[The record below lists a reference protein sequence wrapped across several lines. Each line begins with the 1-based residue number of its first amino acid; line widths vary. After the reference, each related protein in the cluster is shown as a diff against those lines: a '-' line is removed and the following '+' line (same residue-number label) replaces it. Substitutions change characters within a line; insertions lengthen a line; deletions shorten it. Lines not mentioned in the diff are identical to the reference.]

1 MPFGYPVF
9 LELSGRRAVV
19 IGEGAVRA
27 GKVEGLLE
35 AGCEHVLVI
44 ATEPAGRLAVW
55 DAEDPRVLIERR
67 AWHPEDLD
75 GAFIVVA
82 SSDDADDRG
91 SIALES
97 RRRGVLA
104 NVMDDVPS
112 CDWAAPSVVRRGD
125 LVLAISTGGRSP
137 ALAKRL
143 RLELSELFGPE
154 WVDVVQVL
162 GAIREETL
170 GSIPSLSERSKRW
183 ARALDLDEA
192 AELVRDGRRDVL
204 ESRLRSRLLE
214 DA

>member
-82 SSDDADDRG
+82 SSGDADDRA

-204 ESRLRSRLLE
+204 ESRLRLRLLE

>member
-204 ESRLRSRLLE
+204 ESRLRLRLLE